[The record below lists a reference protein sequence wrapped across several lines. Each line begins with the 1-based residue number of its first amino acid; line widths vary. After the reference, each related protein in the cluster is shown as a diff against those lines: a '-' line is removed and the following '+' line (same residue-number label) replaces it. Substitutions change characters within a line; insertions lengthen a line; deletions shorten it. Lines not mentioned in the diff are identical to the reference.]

1 MDKTALVLNYGEVPL
16 VKTRYMK
23 YLNGEENPYGK
34 RHGRY
39 NVYTGYNMEDS
50 YCLTRVAER
59 GCSGYFSCYE
69 LHEETNN
76 SSEVTIETVGNIEE
90 LGMSSGQ
97 SRGSSTVKL
106 NKYG

>member
-23 YLNGEENPYGK
+23 YLNGEENPWRK

-39 NVYTGYNMEDS
+39 NVYGRYSILFNEG
-50 YCLTRVAER
+50 RWKE
-59 GCSGYFSCYE
+59 GCSGRVIFPE

-76 SSEVTIETVGNIEE
+76 SSEVTIETVEI
-90 LGMSSGQ
+90 
-97 SRGSSTVKL
+97 
-106 NKYG
+106 

>member
-39 NVYTGYNMEDS
+39 NVYGGTIWRTP

-59 GCSGYFSCYE
+59 GLFRTSYFSCYE

-97 SRGSSTVKL
+97 SRVRVR
-106 NKYG
+106 